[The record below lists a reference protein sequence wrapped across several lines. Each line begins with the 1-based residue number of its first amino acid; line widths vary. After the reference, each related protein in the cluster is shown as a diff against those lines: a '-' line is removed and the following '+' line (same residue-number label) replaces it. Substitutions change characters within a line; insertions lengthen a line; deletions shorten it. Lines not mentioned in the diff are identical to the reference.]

1 MQLHPEYNKIQ
12 YKTPSRSSSR
22 TMRLECAHPFLSNFF
37 LPTVTD
43 PPYIF
48 LPFFLTLLFLSC
60 NQLPASTSRFYL
72 PPFLPRKGKV
82 VGELPTTSLT
92 VPIARYVKM
101 DIFTPA
107 VQMGLP
113 LTRIISRMTLLQI
126 LASAVGED
134 VIFNKSHVVGFE
146 DHGHKVTVML
156 ENGKQYEGDL
166 LVGADGIRSKV
177 RQSLFGPQEAVYS
190 GYTCYTGIADFVP
203 LDIESVGFRVLLGHK
218 QYFVSSDVVAGK
230 MQWYAFHKEP
240 PGGVDSPHGKKER
253 LLKIFEG
260 WCDYVIDLIIA
271 SDEDAILRRDI
282 YDLTPTCTWGRG
294 HVTLLGDSVH
304 AMQPNMSQ
312 GGCMAIEDSYQLA
325 EELDKAWRQSVESG
339 TPIDVVSS
347 LRSYERNRRLRVA
360 IIHAMARMAA
370 FAASYYTS
378 YLDVGLGPL
387 LFLKKFRIPNPAT
400 VGCRFL
406 VDLAMRLIISWVLAG
421 GSLKF
426 EGRSPCCRL
435 SEKANDQFLRW
446 LEDDDALEQSINGD
460 WFLLPFGNEAAVSEP
475 IHLSR
480 DENRDCIIGSEKQE
494 NSPGTYLITL
504 CSPQVSNVHACISY
518 KDGAFFL
525 TDLQSKYGT
534 YIINNEGR
542 RYRIRPNSSARFRP
556 SNIIEF
562 GSDKKATFRVKV
574 MRSPPKPAEKE
585 EN

>member
-1 MQLHPEYNKIQ
+1 MGLGIVWGLHD
-12 YKTPSRSSSR
+12 
-22 TMRLECAHPFLSNFF
+22 FGLSHLNNW
-37 LPTVTD
+37 
-43 PPYIF
+43 
-48 LPFFLTLLFLSC
+48 LL
-60 NQLPASTSRFYL
+60 
-72 PPFLPRKGKV
+72 
-82 VGELPTTSLT
+82 
-92 VPIARYVKM
+92 RYVKM
-101 DIFTPA
+101 DMFTPA

-134 VIFNKSHVVGFE
+134 VIFNKSYVVGFE

-166 LVGADGIRSKV
+166 LVGADGIQSKV
-177 RQSLFGPQEAVYS
+177 RQSLFGPQEAVYL
-190 GYTCYTGIADFVP
+190 GYTCYSGIADFVP
-203 LDIESVGFRVLLGHK
+203 ADIESVGFRVLLGHK

-347 LRSYERNRRLRVA
+347 LRRRLRVA

-370 FAASYYTS
+370 IAASYYMS

-387 LFLKKFRIPNPAT
+387 LFLKKFWIPHPAT

-406 VDLAMRLIISWVLAG
+406 VDLAMRLIISWVFGG

-446 LEDDDALEQSINGD
+446 LEDDDALERSINGD

-480 DENRDCIIGSEKQE
+480 DENRDCIIG
-494 NSPGTYLITL
+494 YLFAFKMKVSYVL
-504 CSPQVSNVHACISY
+504 CMHVPLC
-518 KDGAFFL
+518 L
-525 TDLQSKYGT
+525 
-534 YIINNEGR
+534 
-542 RYRIRPNSSARFRP
+542 
-556 SNIIEF
+556 
-562 GSDKKATFRVKV
+562 
-574 MRSPPKPAEKE
+574 
-585 EN
+585 